1 VNMIFAERQ
10 SKVMTFLMDKIDGEE
25 PLLIYKIKGGNMMV
39 EIEREQFVRMLYEL
53 GLTEEQL
60 TLLKSEFEEGD
71 GMLDG
76 EQLVAILEKFGY
88 SRPSIISFLR
98 QLGIDEKNLVR
109 IFSLVKMRKAT
120 KGVVNVV
127 LEDSNA

>member
-1 VNMIFAERQ
+1 
-10 SKVMTFLMDKIDGEE
+10 
-25 PLLIYKIKGGNMMV
+25 MV

-53 GLTEEQL
+53 GLTEGQL
-60 TLLKSEFEEGD
+60 TLLKSEFEKGD

-127 LEDSNA
+127 LEDLNA